1 MFLPLTVFLLL
12 HQRVLLPHFF
22 TFNVQVSE
30 DQKLLREKVQHLSG
44 DAGIER
50 MESALSETRS
60 RYFRVNDDESSVRS
74 PVTPSM
80 PASPTPLSSAAS
92 SSERNI
98 LDEGDHRTS
107 RVVRSLFKET
117 NTSPGE
123 SSFSAPRTSSDSQ
136 LGTSS
141 VKLLAENEVLVNE
154 FLHEHHHSVTDG
166 FDVSDHI
173 QNSIEVSTDLFKSYL

>member
-1 MFLPLTVFLLL
+1 M
-12 HQRVLLPHFF
+12 
-22 TFNVQVSE
+22 QVTE

-60 RYFRVNDDESSVRS
+60 RYFGSPVRS
-74 PVTPSM
+74 AITQSM
-80 PASPTPLSSAAS
+80 SPSPTPLSTVAS

-98 LDEGDHRTS
+98 SDESNHKTS

-117 NTSPGE
+117 DTSLGG
-123 SSFSAPRTSSDSQ
+123 SSFLAPRTSSDSQ
-136 LGTSS
+136 MGSS
-141 VKLLAENEVLVNE
+141 SEKLITENEVIVNE
-154 FLHEHHHSVTDG
+154 FLHEHHRSFTDG

-173 QNSIEVSTDLFKSYL
+173 QNSIEVCTSFYYVEFMGDFG

>member
-1 MFLPLTVFLLL
+1 M
-12 HQRVLLPHFF
+12 
-22 TFNVQVSE
+22 QVSE
-30 DQKLLREKVQHLSG
+30 DQKLLREKVLHLSG

-60 RYFRVNDDESSVRS
+60 RYFGVKDDGS
-74 PVTPSM
+74 PVGSPMIPSM
-80 PASPTPLSSAAS
+80 PASPTPLSTAAS

-98 LDEGDHRTS
+98 SDESNDRAS

-123 SSFSAPRTSSDSQ
+123 SSFSEPRTSSDSQ

-141 VKLLAENEVLVNE
+141 EKLLAENEVLVNE
-154 FLHEHHHSVTDG
+154 FLHKHHHSVADG
-166 FDVSDHI
+166 FDVSNHV
-173 QNSIEVSTDLFKSYL
+173 QNSVEVSSYLYKC